1 LSQIVH
7 HVSDQLNAM
16 GLFYDIGTTLVR
28 NRVLQVPAT
37 NPTSSIHAWDVGG

>member
-16 GLFYDIGTTLVR
+16 GLFYDIGTTLVG
-28 NRVLQVPAT
+28 NRVLNVPAS
-37 NPTSSIHAWDVGG
+37 NPTSNVHEWDLQD